1 MHRDASIPLPSHACE
16 FPDAQLIEV
25 STVRQMLFQK
35 HFSTK
40 GGAMNQS
47 YLASC
52 TRSLK
57 FPYIMRM
64 FLCLIAVAISDRAS
78 LLAESGSPL
87 RTGLWVTQRV
97 PENTGEMTEFE
108 SMVRTNP
115 HLSGVCLHIGWK
127 ELERESGH
135 LDFSAIDKT
144 VAVLRRIGRKYE
156 LGIKPGA
163 DTPPF
168 IYEEGGQSF
177 ATHVTNPHRPN
188 FGEAVVIPVPWDP
201 IYQSHFSHVIQQLG
215 ERYAA
220 DPLCVS
226 VVLTCAN
233 YMGAEMHLPKRP
245 EDRAKWNAMGDCEA
259 KLLEVY
265 MKYTDEWAKAFP
277 KQAISLHLSQVLD
290 LPSRFFERI
299 IDYGLSKYA
308 ERFTIQNCQLR
319 GRKEDTGLQ
328 SYDLVQKYR
337 DRAHHGFQSVAGFSH
352 SGERMGSIQM
362 AVLNLVHANGEYW
375 ELWHG
380 DGVSAETSARIAKA
394 WEKAR
399 RLGYDAYKDNLI
411 SEGSYRQG
419 PDGYRATDR
428 RGRRNAGLSIT
439 DGLAANSYYSR
450 LAD

>member
-1 MHRDASIPLPSHACE
+1 
-16 FPDAQLIEV
+16 
-25 STVRQMLFQK
+25 
-35 HFSTK
+35 
-40 GGAMNQS
+40 MNQS
-47 YLASC
+47 YLASY

-64 FLCLIAVAISDRAS
+64 FLCLVAMAISDRAS

-87 RTGLWVTQRV
+87 RTGLWVAQRV
-97 PENTGEMTEFE
+97 PENTSEMTEFE

-115 HLSGVCLHIGWK
+115 YLSGVCLHIGWK
-127 ELERESGH
+127 ELEKESGH

-156 LGIKPGA
+156 LGVNPGV
-163 DTPPF
+163 DTPPLV
-168 IYEEGGQSF
+168 YQEGAQSF
-177 ATHVTNPHRPN
+177 QTRATNPHRPN
-188 FGEAVVIPVPWDP
+188 FGQTVVIPVPWDS

-233 YMGAEMHLPKRP
+233 FMGAEMHLPKSP
-245 EDRAKWNAMGDCEA
+245 EDRAKWNAMGYSEA

-265 MKYTDEWAKAFP
+265 KKYTDEWAKAFP

-299 IDYGLSKYA
+299 VDYGVNKYP
-308 ERFTIQNCQLR
+308 ERFTIQNCQLS

-337 DRAHHGFQSVAGFSH
+337 DRASHGFQSVAGFSH

-362 AVLNLVHANGEYW
+362 AVLNVVHAKGEYW

-380 DGVSAETSARIAKA
+380 DGLSIEISAAVDKA
-394 WEKAR
+394 WQEAKQ
-399 RLGYDAYKDNLI
+399 LGYDAYKKKLI
-411 SEGSYRQG
+411 AEGSYRQRS
-419 PDGYRATDR
+419 DDHYRP
-428 RGRRNAGLSIT
+428 NAGRVR
-439 DGLAANSYYSR
+439 N
-450 LAD
+450 